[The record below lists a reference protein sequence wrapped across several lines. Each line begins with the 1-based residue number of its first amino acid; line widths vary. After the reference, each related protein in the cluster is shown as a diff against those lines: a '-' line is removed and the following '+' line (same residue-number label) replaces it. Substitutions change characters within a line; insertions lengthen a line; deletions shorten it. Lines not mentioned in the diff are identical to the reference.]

1 MSEDRDDKLVSD
13 DELLEIEL
21 EQRQLDLDREVKQ
34 RQLNLDRK
42 KIEIRKRRAKRDVP
56 VDLTLD
62 DGAAQVKREPTE
74 SDRAKSQPNSTS
86 CLLPCPVP
94 NEATGTLPANNV
106 AHEHEQLS
114 TPGQSQQCSEPA
126 PERNHCTRES
136 IPRSRE
142 RVPSFTDFKQA
153 TTPLPSG
160 TQTASY
166 PTPSSQFF
174 GTSDWLPRTVMSE
187 NDAVSQFTPP
197 ATYGPQSIWR
207 ENIFRGVPANTSLK
221 RSHSPDSNAAVLAH
235 DTNDTI
241 EVKHSKMCMATDH
254 KSENATNKKRTK
266 TAPLT
271 ERQQSEIIRK
281 YGARLVQY
289 HMHKCDCQL
298 PARLI
303 TEAGSKIVDGLVA
316 KKFKSLQELHD
327 EYESILTSSCPGNLG
342 EVVRTELQK
351 FRRAAPVWWAECLAK
366 PEAQRLAFV
375 STVFS
380 DVNQGKYDARY
391 VPRPASPALGTSSYR
406 PW

>member
-1 MSEDRDDKLVSD
+1 MSEARDDEPVSD
-13 DELLEIEL
+13 DELVEIEL
-21 EQRQLDLDREVKQ
+21 EQRQLDLDRELERRRLDLHRQ
-34 RQLNLDRK
+34 RIK
-42 KIEIRKRRAKRDVP
+42 IRKRRAKRDAP
-56 VDLTLD
+56 VDLTSD
-62 DGAAQVKREPTE
+62 DGAAQVKTEPRE

-94 NEATGTLPANNV
+94 NEAT
-106 AHEHEQLS
+106 
-114 TPGQSQQCSEPA
+114 
-126 PERNHCTRES
+126 
-136 IPRSRE
+136 
-142 RVPSFTDFKQA
+142 A

-166 PTPSSQFF
+166 PKPSSQSFD
-174 GTSDWLPRTVMSE
+174 TSDWLLRTVMSD
-187 NDAVSQFTPP
+187 NDTVSQFTPP

-207 ENIFRGVPANTSLK
+207 ESIFRGLPANPSVK

-241 EVKHSKMCMATDH
+241 EVKHSKICMATDH
-254 KSENATNKKRTK
+254 KSKNAKNKKRTK

-271 ERQQSEIIRK
+271 ERQQSEIIRI

-289 HMHKCDCQL
+289 HMHKFDDQL

-303 TEAGSKIVDGLVA
+303 TEAGSKIVVGLVA
-316 KKFKSLQELHD
+316 KKFKTLQELHD
-327 EYESILTSSCPGNLG
+327 EYESILTSSCQRNLG

-380 DVNQGKYDARY
+380 DVNQGKYDASAAGEPEFDISR
-391 VPRPASPALGTSSYR
+391 RK
-406 PW
+406 